1 MLKKIILVFGVVALI
16 TYASV
21 PARANDDAA
30 YFLGGVVGG
39 LLLGEVIQN
48 NSPRY
53 YYPPPPPY
61 GYPFYDGPVY
71 GGPIYQEQCY
81 TRWIKRWSESKQI
94 WVRKRRTVCNWVRVE

>member
-1 MLKKIILVFGVVALI
+1 MLKKIILVFGIVAMM
-16 TYASV
+16 TYASM
-21 PARANDDAA
+21 PARANNDDTA

-53 YYPPPPPY
+53 YYPPPPY
-61 GYPFYDGPVY
+61 GYPVYDGPVY
-71 GGPIYQEQCY
+71 GGPIYQKQCY
-81 TRWIKRWSESKQI
+81 TRWVKRWSESRQI